1 MRRAVRIF
9 FGIPYSIYSYTVY
22 FITLI
27 LMFLASVFLSVF
39 FSTEKAGYYFIRV
52 LHTWSASWMF
62 LSGIRYRFVNREH
75 YQKNKPYVMVN
86 NHFSFL
92 DMMIGAVTVYPNVR
106 VLAKAEIKKVPFF
119 NKLFAMSSVF
129 VDRKSKE
136 SRAQSK
142 KELAEAIEKGK
153 SIWLFPEGTR
163 NRTPNPLKEFYDG
176 AFKIAI
182 EEQVP
187 VLALVTT
194 NSRYI
199 NRMNSKILMPGTFEI
214 RFLPPFETKGLG
226 EEDIP
231 ALRDKVYKAMEE
243 EILKHDRWFAEKKN

>member
-1 MRRAVRIF
+1 
-9 FGIPYSIYSYTVY
+9 
-22 FITLI
+22 
-27 LMFLASVFLSVF
+27 MFLASVFLSVF
-39 FSTEKAGYYFIRV
+39 FSREKAGNYFIRV
-52 LHTWSASWMF
+52 LHLWSATWMF
-62 LSGIRYRFVNREH
+62 LSFIRYRFINRLH
-75 YQKNKPYVMVN
+75 YEKKKPYVMVN

-106 VLAKAEIKKVPFF
+106 VLAKSEIKKVPFF

-142 KELAEAIEKGK
+142 KELAEAIEMGK

-163 NRTPNPLKEFYDG
+163 NRTANPLKEFYDG

-187 VLALVTT
+187 ILALVTT

-199 NRMNSKILMPGTFEI
+199 NRMGSLILMPGVFEI
-214 RFLPPFETKGLG
+214 RFLPPFDTKGLTLD
-226 EEDIP
+226 DIP
-231 ALRDKVYKAMEE
+231 KLREDVFKAMEA
-243 EILKHDRWFAEKKN
+243 EILKEDRWFSKRKS